1 MHSCSC
7 NFRVKFPGM
16 NMEMW
21 SCFNR
26 VCCRQE
32 RSISKVYLL
41 SYLFLSV
48 LFLSSFFFNY
58 CLVLFMFSRLSVVLV
73 WKFAGGFLSIL
84 LIKSGL
90 RRVYLPIMVELAK
103 DWARDLLDK
112 CKPLAVSVKRFFC
125 LSVLSSYYGN
135 RVTLF
140 PDHDSATAVDTTN
153 LLESFTLTTCA
164 AIWESDSS
172 LKLSYKSSFVALLCL
187 ELSRCFTSPGFLFL

>member
-1 MHSCSC
+1 MYAAARNEAYPKYIS
-7 NFRVKFPGM
+7 FLTFFFLF
-16 NMEMW
+16 
-21 SCFNR
+21 CF
-26 VCCRQE
+26 
-32 RSISKVYLL
+32 SLL
-41 SYLFLSV
+41 
-48 LFLSSFFFNY
+48 FFFNY

-84 LIKSGL
+84 LIKSGI
-90 RRVYLPIMVELAK
+90 RRVYLPIMVELAN

-125 LSVLSSYYGN
+125 LSLLSSYYGN
-135 RVTLF
+135 EVTLF